1 MKSKKILAM
10 LITSL
15 ALAGTGLQTTSTVV
29 QAKAVT
35 TKYTYVDKHSI
46 IYGNKKG
53 HMWIR
58 KVYGYRMLDI
68 DGNYEYS
75 RIIVTGIFTNRTKHN
90 MSPLDFF
97 HQHFKMFQVTK
108 NAWHELDPEGPV
120 PDAPTDYF
128 EDLSNDGVSRVRPHK
143 YVEFAFSDD
152 DLPAKLHKGQRI
164 VVRAYHDAYTPSK
177 KLATKNFKL
186 GSIES
191 TMSADDSELLAEEDD
206 D

>member
-1 MKSKKILAM
+1 MKKKVLTLFLTLFAV
-10 LITSL
+10 T
-15 ALAGTGLQTTSTVV
+15 ALGMSSNVQMA
-29 QAKAVT
+29 QAKVKT

-75 RIIVTGIFTNRTKHN
+75 RIIVTGIFTNRSKHN
-90 MSPLDFF
+90 VSPLDFF
-97 HQHFKMFQVTK
+97 NQHFKMFQVTK
-108 NAWHELDPEGPV
+108 NAWHDLDPEGPI

-128 EDLSNDGVSRVRPHK
+128 DELGNDGISHVRPHK

-152 DLPAKLHKGQRI
+152 DVPVKLHKHQKI
-164 VVRAYHDAYTPSK
+164 VVRAYHDAYLPSK
-177 KLATKNFKL
+177 KLATKTFKL
-186 GSIES
+186 GGIES
-191 TMSADDSELLAEEDD
+191 TMSADDSEILAEEDD
-206 D
+206 